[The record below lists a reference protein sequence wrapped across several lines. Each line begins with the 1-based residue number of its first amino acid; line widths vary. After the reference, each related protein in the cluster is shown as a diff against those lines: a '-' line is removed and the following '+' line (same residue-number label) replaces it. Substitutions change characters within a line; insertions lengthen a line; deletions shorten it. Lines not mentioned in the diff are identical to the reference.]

1 MAPSSLTGF
10 FTPRGW
16 GLLCA
21 GTVSLVGAATLGR
34 KDLLALAVLL
44 ITLPLLAAAMLRL
57 VKPGF
62 QVERSFAPPLVE
74 TGTAATVTLSLR
86 GRASSVSLIREGLP
100 LRFGA
105 SPVFR
110 FPPEGGTETG
120 AGTYRYRLRSGRRGL
135 YAIGPVTAE
144 FLDPFGLARTLH
156 TLGGT
161 NQLAVAPAPQELPA
175 APLTGPAGTDGSSP
189 SRRRG
194 TPSEDDVTTREY
206 RHGDPMRRV
215 HWAAT
220 ARHGELMVRQEE
232 PVTAP
237 TASVILDQRRP
248 SYGSSGTFG
257 AEEAGGLLTSESFEW
272 AVSAVISS
280 AVFFA
285 ESGYAV
291 GFTDEVFRPG
301 LTRSPSAVDAGER
314 LFHGTDGLQDLAEG
328 LAALG
333 LADPAQGSGG
343 AAAVAAAFGDSLLDG
358 LSTGRPPGPLL
369 VVTGRI
375 SAAEAAALAP
385 AARYSTQPMVLMVS
399 DRPAELRPALRILR
413 EAGWSAAGVGPG
425 TPVPAAWS
433 LLHGG
438 HAPEPAPAGAR
449 GTTRPVRFA
458 SSSGGG
464 KDPA

>member
-16 GLLCA
+16 GLLAA
-21 GTVSLVGAATLGR
+21 GAVALLGAAALGR
-34 KDLLALAVLL
+34 EDLLALAVLL
-44 ITLPLLAAAMLRL
+44 ICLPLLAAATLRL

-62 QVERSFAPPLVE
+62 QVDRSFAPPLVE
-74 TGTAATVTLSLR
+74 TGTAATVTLSIR
-86 GRASSVSLIREGLP
+86 GRPASVSLIREGLP

-110 FPPEGGTETG
+110 FPPEGGAETG
-120 AGTYRYRLRSGRRGL
+120 TGSYRYRLRSGRRGL
-135 YAIGPVTAE
+135 YSIGPVTAE
-144 FLDPFGLARTLH
+144 FLDPFGLAKTVH

-161 NQLAVAPAPQELPA
+161 NQLAVAPAPRDLPP
-175 APLTGPAGTDGSSP
+175 APIVGPAGTDGSSP

-206 RHGDPMRRV
+206 RYGDPMRRV

-237 TASVILDQRRP
+237 TASILLDQRRP
-248 SYGSSGTFG
+248 AYGSPGAFG
-257 AEEAGGLLTSESFEW
+257 ADDGGLLTSEAFEW

-291 GFTDEVFRPG
+291 RFTDELFRPG
-301 LTRSPSAVDAGER
+301 LSRSPSAVDADER
-314 LFHGTDGLQDLAEG
+314 LFHGADGLQDLAEG

-333 LADPAQGSGG
+333 LADPAQVTGG
-343 AAAVAAAFGDSLLDG
+343 PAPAAPFGDLLLDG
-358 LSTGRPPGPLL
+358 LSAGRSPGPLL
-369 VVTGRI
+369 VVAGRI

-385 AARYSTQPMVLMVS
+385 AARYSAQPMVLMVS
-399 DRPAELRPALRILR
+399 DRPAEQRQAQRILH
-413 EAGWSAAGVGPG
+413 EAGWSTVAVGPG

-433 LLHGG
+433 LLHAGNT
-438 HAPEPAPAGAR
+438 PEPSPAAAR
-449 GTTRPVRFA
+449 SAARPVRSA
-458 SSSGGG
+458 PSTGAGRGS
-464 KDPA
+464 K